1 MNRNNNTV
9 RRILCFGDS
18 LTWGY
23 NPETRTRFPKD
34 SRWPGVL
41 QSLLGD
47 GYEIIE
53 EGQSGRTIATDDPAE
68 GEKNGLKYIL
78 PCMESH
84 TPFDLI
90 IIMLGSN
97 DLKRRYNYVS
107 MDIAGEMQ
115 IFLEKVISYIYF
127 RTDRTAKVLLISP
140 PHIGEGIT
148 HSWLGDPFGYEN
160 ARRVSMELAD
170 WYVQLAKMYHTEFLD
185 AAKYVRVS
193 DVDSCHMDAENQRK
207 LGQVIAEIVKKL

>member
-1 MNRNNNTV
+1 MSQNTASV
-9 RRILCFGDS
+9 KRILCFGDS

-23 NPETRTRFPKD
+23 DPETRTRFPKD

-68 GEKNGLKYIL
+68 GEKNGLKYVL
-78 PCMESH
+78 PCLESH
-84 TPFDLI
+84 TPFDLM

-97 DLKRRYNYVS
+97 DLKRKFSYSS

-115 IFLEKVISYIYF
+115 IFLEKVTSYLYF
-127 RTDRTAKVLLISP
+127 RTDRSAKVLLVAP
-140 PHIGEGIT
+140 PHIGEGIKD
-148 HSWLGDPFGYEN
+148 SWLGDAFGYEN
-160 ARRVSMELAD
+160 AHKVSTELAN
-170 WYVQLAKMYHTEFLD
+170 WYEQLALMYHTEFLD
-185 AAKYVRVS
+185 AAGYVQVS
-193 DVDSCHMDAENQRK
+193 PVDSCHMDADNQRK
-207 LGQVIAEIVKKL
+207 LGQVLADFVRQL